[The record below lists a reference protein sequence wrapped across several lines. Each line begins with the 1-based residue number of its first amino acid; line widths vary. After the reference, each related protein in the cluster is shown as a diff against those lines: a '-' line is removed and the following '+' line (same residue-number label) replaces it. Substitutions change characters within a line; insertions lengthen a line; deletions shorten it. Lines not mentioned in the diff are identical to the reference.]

1 VRYISTKLLEVVSR
15 KVMHDMKT
23 PSLSRAGDDYDRIEK
38 AIKFIEKNLSSQP
51 DLKEIAAHIGLSE
64 YHFQRLFSRW
74 VGISPKRFLQFLTK
88 EYAKQLLEDSANLLD
103 VTYEAGLS
111 SPGRLHDL
119 FVTCEAVTPGEYKSK
134 GEGLTIKYGFH
145 PSPFGECLLATTA
158 RGICGFF
165 FLKNRD
171 RKDPLSELRFF
182 WKKADI
188 VEDPHASREL
198 VERIF
203 NPSLVD
209 TSTPLHLILN
219 GTNFQIK
226 VWEALVKIPFGAI
239 VSYEDVAIQVGISG
253 ATRAVG
259 SAVGKN
265 PISFII
271 PCHRV
276 IRKTADFGNYGGGTA
291 RKKAIIGWEASHL
304 SMAQS
309 A

>member
-1 VRYISTKLLEVVSR
+1 
-15 KVMHDMKT
+15 MKT
-23 PSLSRAGDDYDRIEK
+23 PSLSQASDDYDRIEK
-38 AIKFIEKNLSSQP
+38 AIKFIEKNFSSQP
-51 DLKEIAAHIGLSE
+51 DLKEIAAHIDLSE

-88 EYAKQLLEDSANLLD
+88 EYAKQLLEGSANLLD

-165 FLKNRD
+165 FVKNRD

-182 WKKADI
+182 WKEADI

-203 NPSLVD
+203 NPSFAD
-209 TSTPLHLILN
+209 ISAPLHLILN

-226 VWEALVKIPFGAI
+226 VWEALIKIPFGAV
-239 VSYEDVAIQVGISG
+239 VSYEDVAIQVGIPG

-276 IRKTADFGNYGGGTA
+276 IRKTADFGNYGGGKA
-291 RKKAIIGWEASHL
+291 RKKAILGWEAAHL

>member
-1 VRYISTKLLEVVSR
+1 
-15 KVMHDMKT
+15 MKNNSFT
-23 PSLSRAGDDYDRIEK
+23 QASGDYDRIEK
-38 AIKFIEKNLSSQP
+38 AIKFIEKNFSYQP
-51 DLKEIAAHIGLSE
+51 DLKVIADHIGLSE

-88 EYAKQLLEDSANLLD
+88 EYAKKLLENSTNILD

-134 GEGLTIKYGFH
+134 GEGITIKYGFH
-145 PSPFGECLLATTA
+145 PSPFGECLLANTE

-165 FLKNRD
+165 FVKNRD
-171 RKDPLSELRFF
+171 RKDPLTELRFF
-182 WKKADI
+182 WKNADI
-188 VEDPHASREL
+188 VEDPYASHEL

-203 NPSLVD
+203 NPSFANS
-209 TSTPLHLILN
+209 STPLHLVLN
-219 GTNFQIK
+219 GTNFQMK
-226 VWEALVKIPFGAI
+226 VWEALIKIPFGTA
-239 VSYEDVAIQVGISG
+239 VSYEDVAVQVGIPE

-265 PISFII
+265 PIAFII

-276 IRKTADFGNYGGGTA
+276 IRKTADFGNYGGGKA
-291 RKKAIIGWEASHL
+291 RKKAILGWEAAHL
-304 SMAQS
+304 AE
-309 A
+309 AAA

>member
-1 VRYISTKLLEVVSR
+1 
-15 KVMHDMKT
+15 MKT
-23 PSLSRAGDDYDRIEK
+23 PSLSQASDDYDRIEK
-38 AIKFIEKNLSSQP
+38 AIKFIEKNFSSQP

-88 EYAKQLLEDSANLLD
+88 EYAKHLLEDSANLLD

-134 GEGLTIKYGFH
+134 GEGLTITYGFH

-165 FLKNRD
+165 FVKNRD
-171 RKDPLSELRFF
+171 RKDPLTELRFF
-182 WKKADI
+182 WKHADI
-188 VEDPHASREL
+188 VEDQHASREL
-198 VERIF
+198 IGRIF
-203 NPSLVD
+203 YPSSAN
-209 TSTPLHLILN
+209 TSAPLHLILN

-226 VWEALVKIPFGAI
+226 VWEALIKIPFGTV
-239 VSYEDVAIQVGISG
+239 VSYEDVAIQVGLPR

-291 RKKAIIGWEASHL
+291 RKKAIIGWEAAHL
-304 SMAQS
+304 SV
-309 A
+309 

>member
-1 VRYISTKLLEVVSR
+1 
-15 KVMHDMKT
+15 MKT
-23 PSLSRAGDDYDRIEK
+23 PSLSQASDDYDRIEK
-38 AIKFIEKNLSSQP
+38 AIKFIETNFSSQP

-88 EYAKQLLEDSANLLD
+88 EYAKHLLEDSVNLLD

-145 PSPFGECLLATTA
+145 PSPFGECLLATTE

-165 FLKNRD
+165 FVKNRD
-171 RKDPLSELRFF
+171 RKDPLTELHFF
-182 WKKADI
+182 WKHADI
-188 VEDPHASREL
+188 VEDAYASREL

-203 NPSLVD
+203 NPSFAN
-209 TSTPLHLILN
+209 TSAPLHLILN
-219 GTNFQIK
+219 GTNFQMK
-226 VWEALVKIPFGAI
+226 VWEALIKIPFGAA
-239 VSYEDVAIQVGISG
+239 VSYEDVAIQVGIPG
-253 ATRAVG
+253 AMRAVG

-276 IRKTADFGNYGGGTA
+276 IRKTAEFGNYGGGKV
-291 RKKAIIGWEASHL
+291 RKKAILGWEASRV